1 MKKNVFKVGVA
12 SLAVTAA
19 IASTAVTDVFAA
31 KPTQTQNIEW
41 NNKIVERVL
50 EQLNLI
56 QEKNGFKYS
65 PLLSTEQFKLL
76 IEGKFASIG
85 KITLPVEKPATKPVV
100 TKPTPEVTKPAEK
113 PVTTPEVTKP
123 AEKPVTTPEVTKPVE
138 KPVTTPE
145 VTKPAEKPVTT
156 PEVTKPAET
165 PVTTPEQKPV
175 VTEEKTEQTENSQFS
190 AEQQE
195 VLALVNKERTSRGL
209 KALVLD
215 AAVSKVATEKAR
227 DMQDNNYFSHQ
238 SPTYGSPFDM
248 LTQFGVK
255 YTYAGEN
262 IAYGQ
267 RSPEEVMTAWMNS
280 TGHRENIL
288 NANYTKLGV
297 GYVGNKWVQM
307 FIAN

>member
-100 TKPTPEVTKPAEK
+100 TKP
-113 PVTTPEVTKP
+113 
-123 AEKPVTTPEVTKPVE
+123 
-138 KPVTTPE
+138 TPE